1 MEPLHLCVKSLHSWS
16 WNVASSYSIIPRK
29 LLLLSWIRLLC
40 IKIQNYFFFFNQI
53 LFVVLTTP
61 PCDILHCE
69 FSSLNYHFIHLRLQL
84 SINTVLPYSKG
95 FHPLWRRNKTQ
106 IKQFCLLSL
115 DDFFKSYSLSN
126 EVCPVFIASFFCK
139 SNFDFLLQ
147 SLLVLAI
154 LPIPW
159 NYSLSC

>member
-1 MEPLHLCVKSLHSWS
+1 MWSRYIKNYLTEEQLCCCNEDAHPNKDVSTYCNLMEPLHLCVKSLHSWS

-40 IKIQNYFFFFNQI
+40 IKIQNYFFFFSPDT
-53 LFVVLTTP
+53 VVLTIP
-61 PCDILHCE
+61 PCDILQCE

-115 DDFFKSYSLSN
+115 DDFF
-126 EVCPVFIASFFCK
+126 
-139 SNFDFLLQ
+139 
-147 SLLVLAI
+147 
-154 LPIPW
+154 
-159 NYSLSC
+159 